1 MSDGGPSDTRGLVVQ
16 KANVRVMVTYT
27 RRTLLAGA
35 AAATAVATVGTVGA
49 PAPARAADPNST
61 QDMIDFVTLSAALTG
76 IAAAKLAPG
85 GFSATSPGSDPID
98 IKRDYFKWLSEK
110 RPMPFDNL
118 LNIVRTNRDKP
129 AQAIIDQ
136 VQANPESKFLAR
148 SIVLMWYLGAWY
160 DPDDLK
166 TLAEPPPSPQEVS
179 HKVISAKAYTQG
191 WVWRVAQAHPMGSSD
206 MQFGYWQRKPN
217 PERPDFF
224 GGA

>member
-1 MSDGGPSDTRGLVVQ
+1 MSDRPSDKRGLVVQ
-16 KANVRVMVTYT
+16 NANVRVTVTYT
-27 RRTLLAGA
+27 RRTLLAGT
-35 AAATAVATVGTVGA
+35 AAATAVATLGTVGA
-49 PAPARAADPNST
+49 PTPARAADPNSA

-98 IKRDYFKWLSEK
+98 IKRDYFKWLSDK
-110 RPMPFDNL
+110 RPMAFDNL

-129 AQAIIDQ
+129 QAIIDQ

-166 TLAEPPPSPQEVS
+166 ALAEPSASPPPEVS